1 MSLALWPVVPYCR
14 LPVVYLQVTPI
25 TAAIW
30 HLWTILSWMRSLL
43 VLPGHSSY
51 CISNLNSPAVAGLFT
66 DNQSIFNTDNLTHN
80 QTDLEINTVVHKIRE
95 DQFEQCF
102 DLVMS
107 LWPKDR
113 SIRVNG
119 DGKANSKDSLQ
130 SSALYLDIYYEVL
143 NHMEDMDCRLVHI
156 VQYGV
161 FQAVQSMINSSGV
174 VTRDC
179 VDKERVRDVLNQSRA
194 WRVAEH

>member
-1 MSLALWPVVPYCR
+1 
-14 LPVVYLQVTPI
+14 
-25 TAAIW
+25 
-30 HLWTILSWMRSLL
+30 MRSLL
-43 VLPGHSSY
+43 VLPRHSSY
-51 CISNLNSPAVAGLFT
+51 CIINPNSPAVAGLFT

-161 FQAVQSMINSSGV
+161 FQAVQSMSNSSGV

-194 WRVAEH
+194 WRVAGH